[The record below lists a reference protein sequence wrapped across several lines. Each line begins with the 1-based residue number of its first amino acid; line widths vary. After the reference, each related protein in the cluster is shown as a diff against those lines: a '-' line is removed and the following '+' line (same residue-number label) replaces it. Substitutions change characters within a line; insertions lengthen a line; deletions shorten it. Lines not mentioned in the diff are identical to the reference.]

1 MLKRSLCLSFALA
14 SLVALAP
21 LRAEASLM
29 ISAPF
34 VTAAVGDTI
43 AISIAITDAVDL
55 ASFQFDLA
63 FNPLIVAADTAGAT
77 PGSFLPADWF
87 FTSPGVVDNTMGHIL
102 SVSAFGSPF
111 SGSGEIAVIDF
122 TALTAGVS
130 PLTFSNV
137 FLNLFDPFDISNG
150 QITVTGV
157 GRVPEP
163 ATLALLASGLV
174 LLGVARGAG
183 RGPSG
188 PCSQVGDGR

>member
-1 MLKRSLCLSFALA
+1 MLKRSRCLSFALA

-34 VTAAVGDTI
+34 VTAVVGDTI

-63 FNPLIVAADTAGAT
+63 FNPLIVAADLAGATAGA
-77 PGSFLPADWF
+77 FLPGDWF
-87 FTSPGVVDNTMGHIL
+87 FGSPGAVDNALGHIL
-102 SVSAFGSPF
+102 GVSAFGSAF

-137 FLNLFDPFDISNG
+137 FLNFSDQGFNISNG

-163 ATLALLASGLV
+163 ATLVLLASGLV
-174 LLGVARGAG
+174 LLGMARVASRGQQRAL
-183 RGPSG
+183 
-188 PCSQVGDGR
+188 